1 VQVPPL
7 GNVGLVGRRPE
18 LAAISAAAKAA
29 ADYRPSVVWIEGGA
43 GWGKTALLRH
53 ALRDLPQDFT
63 VVTAEADEFAS
74 ELSFNVLEQL
84 GVRQATAVFPAG
96 LELLE
101 YLGRL
106 QSAGPVAVV
115 VEDLHW
121 ADPESRAALL
131 VAARRLSQD
140 RVLVVVTS
148 RPEPAPDDGW
158 ERFRFDPNRCLVVP
172 MTPLS
177 LAEVSEM
184 ARASGVNLPAAAAER
199 VYRHTGGH
207 PLYAR
212 TLLSEFSPAQL
223 ANSDG
228 NLPVPRSLASA
239 TVARLAELP
248 QGARSLAAALAVLN
262 HGEPLQLVARVG
274 GVVEPSRALDSLV
287 STGLVT
293 WQPSSGQGLLD
304 FTHPIYRAAVYSDL
318 APSRRQELHRAAA
331 EAIGGRALAHRVA
344 AADMADDAL
353 ADELEVIAE
362 DEAHGHHFGTAAAHL
377 LSASQLT
384 SAPEEAEA
392 RLLRAARMLLA
403 AGQTGQVN
411 ALRPRLEEC
420 PPSPARSLVLGMV
433 AWDHGEPVLAEK
445 LLTEAAGLGSGKE
458 LGPGDVAET
467 ETAADALAQLSVIY
481 VAQVRARE
489 AVDAAAAALAYGPAD
504 PRTERTATMSAALGE
519 AMLYG
524 APAGLD
530 HLSGRLPADPERAD
544 PADVDLVITRGTLH
558 RYAGHIAS
566 GVTDLRAA
574 LRSARHVA
582 TTLLPRAHLHLSQL
596 LFDAGEWDEA
606 LVQGRVALSLLS
618 DERRTWVEAQVHA
631 TLSRLLAS
639 RGQLEEA
646 EAHLAAAQTAATE
659 LGTPE
664 ASGTTMM
671 AEAALARVR
680 NEPAK
685 VVAALQV
692 QANSEDYGW
701 SKISSL
707 VWTPPFIAALL
718 DLGQVEAAR
727 AQLSRFRQAV
737 AERRLNLAA
746 RIMALEAYLSAA
758 EGRTERAVT
767 EYRQA
772 ISLIGPDVPLL
783 DNAFIHH
790 GFGHLLQ
797 ALGERREAVDQF
809 RQAYKLFTSV
819 GAVPFSRRAEEALA
833 SSGIG
838 APAAARRSP
847 LDLTDREGDVVSL
860 VAKGLSNREVAG
872 QLYVSVNTVEYHLR
886 NVFAKLGISSRRELR
901 GVLVGQ

>member
-1 VQVPPL
+1 VQVDPL
-7 GNVGLVGRRPE
+7 GKVGFVGRRVE
-18 LAAISAAAKAA
+18 LTAISAAARSAT
-29 ADYRPSVVWIEGGA
+29 DNRPSVVWIEGDA
-43 GWGKTALLRH
+43 GSGKTSLLRH
-53 ALRDLPQDFT
+53 ALRDLPQGFT

-74 ELSFNVLEQL
+74 DISFNLLEQL

-106 QSAGPVAVV
+106 QSAGPVAVA

-131 VAARRLSQD
+131 VAARRFSQD
-140 RVLVVVTS
+140 RVLMVVTS
-148 RPEPAPDDGW
+148 RAQPSPDDGW
-158 ERFRFDPNRCLVVP
+158 ERFRCDPSRCLVVP

-184 ARASGVNLPAAAAER
+184 ARASGVSLSPAAAER
-199 VYRHTGGH
+199 LYRHTGGH
-207 PLYAR
+207 PLYTR

-223 ANSDG
+223 AGSGG

-248 QGARSLAAALAVLN
+248 QSARSLAAALAVLN
-262 HGEPLQLVARVG
+262 HGAPLQVVARVG
-274 GVVEPSRALDSLV
+274 GVNEPSRALDSLV
-287 STGLVT
+287 STGFVT
-293 WQPSSGQGLLD
+293 WQASNGQGLLD
-304 FTHPIYRAAVYSDL
+304 FTHPIYRAAVYRDL

-331 EAIGGRALAHRVA
+331 DVIGGRALAHRVA
-344 AADMADDAL
+344 ATDTADDAL
-353 ADELEVIAE
+353 ADEVEAIAA
-362 DEAHGHHFGTAAAHL
+362 DEARGHHFGTAAAHL
-377 LSASQLT
+377 LSASQLS
-384 SAPEEAEA
+384 SAPEQAEA
-392 RLLRAARMLLA
+392 RLLRAARLLLA
-403 AGQTGQVN
+403 AGQTAQVN
-411 ALRPRLEEC
+411 ALQVQIEEC
-420 PPSPARSLVLGMV
+420 PLGPARSLVLGMV

-445 LLTEAAGLGSGKE
+445 LLTEAAGLGSAGQ
-458 LGPGDVAET
+458 LSPGYAAET

-481 VAQVRARE
+481 VAQVRAGE
-489 AVDAAAAALAYGPAD
+489 AVDAAAAALAYGPVA
-504 PRTERTATMSAALGE
+504 PSVERTASMSAAFGA
-519 AMLYG
+519 AMLRG
-524 APAGLD
+524 APAGLEC
-530 HLSGRLPADPERAD
+530 LSGRLTADPERAE

-558 RYAGHIAS
+558 RYAGHVAS
-566 GVTDLRAA
+566 GITDLRAA
-574 LRSARHVA
+574 VRLARQVA
-582 TTLLPRAHLHLSQL
+582 TTQLPRAHLHLSQL

-639 RGQLEEA
+639 RGQWAEA
-646 EAHLAAAQTAATE
+646 EAQLAAAQTAARE

-664 ASGTTMM
+664 ALGTAMQ
-671 AEAALARVR
+671 AQAALARVR

-685 VVAALQV
+685 VVQALQL
-692 QANSEDYGW
+692 QASSEDYGW

-718 DLGQVEAAR
+718 DLGEVEAAR
-727 AQLSRFRQAV
+727 EQLSRFRQAA
-737 AERRLNLAA
+737 AERDLNLPA
-746 RIMALEAYLSAA
+746 RIMALQAYLSAA
-758 EGRTERAVT
+758 EGRTEQAVA
-767 EYRQA
+767 EYRQS
-772 ISLIGPDVPLL
+772 IELIGPDVPLL
-783 DNAFIHH
+783 DRAFIHH

-797 ALGERREAVDQF
+797 ARGERREAVDQL
-809 RQAYKLFTSV
+809 REAYNLFTSV
-819 GAVPFSRRAEEALA
+819 GAAPYVQRVEEALA
-833 SSGIG
+833 LTGIG

-860 VAKGLSNREVAG
+860 VAKGLSNREIAG

-901 GVLVGQ
+901 GVLVTQ